1 MTGQTTDSERALDG
15 IVLRARG
22 HVRQIVLNEPE
33 RRNPMSPAVMN
44 GLHKACDIVEADDH
58 VRAVIV
64 TGAGTAFCAGGDLP
78 YNDEHLRGPVE
89 RQHEFLTRLY
99 RPFLRVLDLPVP
111 TIAAINGAA
120 VGGGLAFAMLCDVRI
135 AADNAKLVTA
145 FAELGFAPGMGL
157 TYTLERHVG
166 LAMAAELL
174 YTGRILTGAEAAE
187 IGLVNRA
194 VPGERLANE
203 AWQLAGQIADNSPV
217 VNRLV
222 KASLFTGY
230 RTELRQRLERDILA
244 QVMTSV
250 GEDYR
255 ARRDAKREARR
266 KLAVEPEN
274 DLNQLAEARNVL
286 RALRART
293 DSPAVAMA
301 LRHAIYYCHLAGA
314 FLGEEGLEPEVDS
327 DLANVAAGQ

>member
-1 MTGQTTDSERALDG
+1 MIDSERALDG

-22 HVRQIVLNEPE
+22 HVRQVVLNEPD
-33 RRNPMSPAVMN
+33 RRNPMSPAVMS
-44 GLHKACDIVEADDH
+44 GLDKACDLLEADDQ
-58 VRAVIV
+58 VRVVIV

-78 YNDEHLRGPVE
+78 YNDEHLQGPVG

-120 VGGGLAFAMLCDVRI
+120 VGGGLAFAMLCDLRI
-135 AADNAKLVTA
+135 AAENAKLVTA
-145 FAELGFAPGMGL
+145 FAKMGFAPGMGL
-157 TYTLERHVG
+157 SYTLERHVG

-174 YTGRILTGAEAAE
+174 YTGRTLTGAEAAE

-194 VPGERLANE
+194 VASEQVANE
-203 AWQLAGQIADNSPV
+203 SWTMAEQIADSSPV

-222 KASLFTGY
+222 KASMFTSY

-244 QVMTSV
+244 QVMTSA

-255 ARRDAKREARR
+255 ARRGAKREARG
-266 KLAVEPEN
+266 K
-274 DLNQLAEARNVL
+274 
-286 RALRART
+286 
-293 DSPAVAMA
+293 
-301 LRHAIYYCHLAGA
+301 
-314 FLGEEGLEPEVDS
+314 
-327 DLANVAAGQ
+327 

>member
-1 MTGQTTDSERALDG
+1 MSMKDQTTIDSERALDG

-22 HVRQIVLNEPE
+22 HVRQVVLNEPR

-44 GLHKACDIVEADDH
+44 GLNKACDLLEADDQ

-78 YNDEHLRGPVE
+78 YNDEHLQGPAE
-89 RQHEFLTRLY
+89 GQHEFLTKLY

-120 VGGGLAFAMLCDVRI
+120 VGGGLAFAMLCDLRV
-135 AADNAKLVTA
+135 AAEDAKLVTA
-145 FAELGFAPGMGL
+145 FAEMGFAPGMGL
-157 TYTLERHVG
+157 AYTLERHVG
-166 LAMAAELL
+166 LARAAELL

-194 VPGERLANE
+194 VASERLANE
-203 AWQLAGQIADNSPV
+203 SWTMAEQIAGNSPV

-222 KASLFTGY
+222 KASMFTSY

-255 ARRDAKREARR
+255 TRRGAKRETRR
-266 KLAVEPEN
+266 
-274 DLNQLAEARNVL
+274 R
-286 RALRART
+286 
-293 DSPAVAMA
+293 
-301 LRHAIYYCHLAGA
+301 
-314 FLGEEGLEPEVDS
+314 
-327 DLANVAAGQ
+327 